1 MSSLCITI
9 VSQYLAGRT
18 AKLIYAFSAHYW
30 PEPELFK
37 PDRFIDTEEYRWNRD
52 AFVPFSA
59 GARSC
64 VGQKFAQV
72 EIVCTCDLST
82 LMPYLADSLVMLGI
96 LVNLIRKYRIC
107 LHPEDVD
114 TQETLQEKQARIL
127 RASSRLTLTPLNL
140 RLSFERR

>member
-9 VSQYLAGRT
+9 VSPYLADRT
-18 AKLIYAFSAHYW
+18 AKLIYVFSAHYW

-82 LMPYLADSLVMLGI
+82 LIPYLADFLGDA
-96 LVNLIRKYRIC
+96 R
-107 LHPEDVD
+107 HPREFD
-114 TQETLQEKQARIL
+114 QEVSHMSAFGRCRYARDL
-127 RASSRLTLTPLNL
+127 A
-140 RLSFERR
+140 EEAG